1 MKFNEKYNIDPQFE
15 DLFNFKSEE
24 EQLEHDAKMIMFRFF
39 NELEKLEFDSPI
51 RNKDIAEIFGS
62 SKSYVTQLMRGDKLI
77 NLLKIAKIQKSYDI
91 TFEIKAKHNS
101 ENYREQIEHL
111 YPLPEKKKRDSDLSG
126 FWVYHKSKQKYN
138 SIDGVDYSPS
148 KNTTLKVA

>member
-1 MKFNEKYNIDPQFE
+1 MKFNEKYNIDPEFE
-15 DLFNFKSEE
+15 DLFSFKSEE

-39 NELEKLEFDSPI
+39 NELEKLEIDAPI

-77 NLLKIAKIQKSYDI
+77 NLLKIAKLQKSYDI
-91 TFEIKAKHNS
+91 IFEIKAKHNS
-101 ENYREQIEHL
+101 ESYREVIEHN
-111 YPLPEKKKRDSDLSG
+111 YPLSEKKKFNSDLSG
-126 FWVYHKSKQKYN
+126 FWVYHNSKQRYDN
-138 SIDGVDYSPS
+138 TNGVDYSPS

>member
-1 MKFNEKYNIDPQFE
+1 MKFNEKYNIDPEFE
-15 DLFNFKSEE
+15 DLFSFKSEE

-39 NELEKLEFDSPI
+39 NELEKLEIDAPI

-91 TFEIKAKHNS
+91 TFEIKARHNS

-111 YPLPEKKKRDSDLSG
+111 YPLSERKKNNNDLSG
-126 FWVYHKSKQKYN
+126 FWVYHTSKPRYN
-138 SIDGVDYSPS
+138 STEKVDYNPS